1 MIASSKAE
9 TARFWDQLLQFI
21 EEGRVVPIVG
31 QDLLVCEIDGETTL
45 LYPYLATKLA
55 EYLGVPAEEPIPEKT
70 EETLNGVACRY
81 LTAGGELE
89 DVYSALKSF
98 MPGRDRIAPPLP
110 LQQLAGIRAFR
121 LFVSTTFD
129 SLLADAIDQ
138 VRFGGQPK
146 TESLAYSPT
155 AAEDL
160 KGEIASLDRPV
171 VFQLFGHLSAVP
183 DYALT
188 EEDVLEFVH
197 SMQSETH
204 RPQRLFDE
212 LGKSQ
217 LLILGSRFP
226 DWLAR
231 FFLRSA
237 RRERLWLARGKTDV
251 LADSRARE
259 DAGLV
264 LFLQHFSAR
273 TKVYQ
278 AGGAVELV
286 DELARRWA
294 ERHPALPSAP
304 ELATSVA
311 GIASVAGGGTLD
323 MLPGAVFLS
332 YASEDRPVV
341 EAIREALESAGVD
354 VWFDRDALKLGD
366 AYEAKIRNNIEKASL
381 FLPILSRHTL
391 TPSRRF
397 FRLEWDQAERV
408 ALQVPPSMRYL
419 VPVAIDD
426 IPPDEPALPE
436 RFRKINWVRLEGG
449 KPTPDFVA
457 AVRQLYRDYQK
468 ATAVAP

>member
-1 MIASSKAE
+1 MIASKAE

-31 QDLLVCEIDGETTL
+31 QDLLVCEIDGQSTL
-45 LYPYLATKLA
+45 LYPYLAAKLA
-55 EYLGVPAEEPIPEKT
+55 DYLGVPVDPPPPEGT
-70 EETLNGVACRY
+70 EETLNAVACRY
-81 LTAGGELE
+81 LEGGGELE
-89 DVYSALKSF
+89 DVYSALKTI
-98 MPGRDRIAPPLP
+98 MPGRDQIQPPLP
-110 LQQLAGIRAFR
+110 LRQLAGIRAFK

-129 SLLADAIDQ
+129 SLLADAVDA

-146 TESLAYSPT
+146 TESLAYCPT
-155 AAEDL
+155 AAQDL
-160 KGEIASLDRPV
+160 TCEIAALDRPV
-171 VFQLFGHLSAVP
+171 VFQLFGRLSAVP

-212 LGKSQ
+212 MGKSQ
-217 LLILGSRFP
+217 LLVLGSRFP

-231 FFLRSA
+231 FFLRTA
-237 RRERLWLARGKTDV
+237 RRERLSLARGKTDV
-251 LADSRARE
+251 LADSRTRE
-259 DAGLV
+259 DHGLV
-264 LFLQHFSAR
+264 LFLQHFSSR

-278 AGGAVELV
+278 GGGAVELV

-304 ELATSVA
+304 ESTGPAAARPA
-311 GIASVAGGGTLD
+311 GEGSLD

-332 YASEDRPVV
+332 YASEDRPAV

-381 FLPILSRHTL
+381 FVPILSRNTL

-397 FRLEWDQAERV
+397 FRIEWDQAERV
-408 ALQVPPSMRYL
+408 AVQVPPSMRYI

-426 IPPDEPALPE
+426 IPPDEPAIPE
-436 RFRKINWVRLEGG
+436 RFRRINWVSLSDGR
-449 KPTPDFVA
+449 PTADFVA
-457 AVRQLYRDYQK
+457 AIRQLYRDYQK